1 MAKEPKKTPE
11 QIKREKERAELEKKE
26 EAELKKR
33 QKEKLKKKQEKEK
46 RIEKQKKREMKRIKS
61 LVNLPFKLLL
71 QVSSLITAL
80 SFIVI
85 FFGYETP
92 LMRTIYLCFLIFT
105 MLYLGLGLVMIAVF
119 FLISQDKIVEM
130 EELKKIEEEQKK
142 MERAAEERELEE
154 MVAMEKSIAS
164 KKLAGRQIREEF
176 VTDGKKTLDGNVKV
190 GDDENG
196 DLMLNPASDLD
207 FINSGINENEAFNKA
222 NIDFDDFDDFEN
234 NQNSKEM
241 DFPDIS
247 SFDDIETINTDD
259 EDFDENYV
267 PNDSDMKNF

>member
-33 QKEKLKKKQEKEK
+33 QKEKLKKKKEKEK

-105 MLYLGLGLVMIAVF
+105 MLYLGLGLVMIAIF
-119 FLISQDKIVEM
+119 FLVSQDKIVEM

-142 MERAAEERELEE
+142 LERAAEERELEE

-164 KKLAGRQIREEF
+164 KKLAGRQIREDF
-176 VTDGKKTLDGNVKV
+176 GSNVKSMPNK
-190 GDDENG
+190 DMIDSDENG
-196 DLMLNPASDLD
+196 EDFMLNPASDLD
-207 FINSGINENEAFNKA
+207 FINGGMNENERMKKA
-222 NIDFDDFDDFEN
+222 NIDFDEIDEIEN
-234 NQNSKEM
+234 HQNSEEM
-241 DFPDIS
+241 DLPDIS
-247 SFDDIETINTDD
+247 SFDDIDTIATDD
-259 EDFDENYV
+259 EDFDDNYV
-267 PNDSDMKNF
+267 PNDLDMKNF